1 MTEVN
6 MGILSAFLGTPD
18 PVAFNIFGYSIR
30 WYAIML
36 TCGILAGFFLVLIR
50 GKKSGLSE
58 DDTYDVFLYV
68 VPLAVFGARLYY
80 VLFELDYYLDHPADI
95 LAVWKGGLA
104 IHGAIL
110 FGALGVFL
118 ACRKKKIQFFK
129 LADLVIPGVALGQAI
144 GRWGNYFNM
153 EAHGTETTLPWAIKV
168 FENGQWM
175 TVHPTFLY
183 ESIWDLVICLV
194 LIFVVAPKSKYHG
207 RVTAW
212 YFILYSVGRFF
223 IEGLRTDSLYI
234 FGLRTA
240 RVVSILL
247 FVCGTVF
254 ILLQRRFKFL
264 PIRQEEAGTTES

>member
-6 MGILSAFLGTPD
+6 MGMLFAFLGTPD
-18 PVAFNIFGYSIR
+18 PVAFSIFGYSIR

-36 TCGILAGFFLVLIR
+36 TCGILAGFFLLLVR
-50 GKKSGLSE
+50 GKKRGLSE
-58 DDTYDVFLYV
+58 DDTYDIFLYV
-68 VPLAVFGARLYY
+68 VPLAVLGARLYY

-118 ACRKKKIQFFK
+118 ACRKKKIPFFK

-153 EAHGTETTLPWAIKV
+153 EAHGTETALPWAIKV
-168 FENGQWM
+168 FEGGQWI

-183 ESIWDLVICLV
+183 ESIWDLAICLV
-194 LIFVVAPKSKYHG
+194 LIFAVAPKAKYHG

-212 YFILYSVGRFF
+212 YFILYSAGRFF

-240 RVVSILL
+240 RVISVLL
-247 FVCGTVF
+247 FVGGLVF
-254 ILLQRRFKFL
+254 IILQRRFKFM
-264 PIRQEEAGTTES
+264 PIEREEAGAPES